1 MFDYDEE
8 AERYDD
14 SRGGEPRAAA
24 AAAAVLGLVPAGA
37 ATLLDVACGTG
48 IVTRRFAAAG
58 LGVTGADAACGM
70 LRRAAG
76 RLPGRVVLADG
87 RRLPFPDASFDAVTA
102 IWLLHLL
109 DDAERVVAEA
119 ARVLR
124 PGGVFVTTVDKAA
137 SHDVGSDVDA
147 VLAPRPRR
155 AARDG
160 SGLVASYAGRHA
172 LLPAGRSGFRGRG
185 QGRAPARTA
194 ADVRR
199 GWYTLL
205 PPGAPLTERLAARLE
220 QLPDQHVPRA
230 EPEFALRAFRKPERP
245 QERPRATPAPGGP

>member
-8 AERYDD
+8 AERYDV

-24 AAAAVLGLVPAGA
+24 AADAVRGLIPGRAG
-37 ATLLDVACGTG
+37 TLLDIACGTG
-48 IVTRRFAAAG
+48 IVTRRLAAAG
-58 LGVTGADAACGM
+58 FDVTGADAAYGM
-70 LRRAAG
+70 LRRAVE
-76 RLPGRVVLADG
+76 RVPGRVVLADT
-87 RRLPFPDASFDAVTA
+87 RQLPFPDASFGAVSA

-137 SHDVGSDVDA
+137 AHDVRSDIDA
-147 VLAPRPRR
+147 VMAPRPRR
-155 AARDG
+155 AARDRAD
-160 SGLVASYAGRHA
+160 LVASYARRHT
-172 LLPAGRSGFRGRG
+172 LVPAGQACFRGYG
-185 QGRAPARTA
+185 QGRTPARAA

-205 PPGAPLTERLAARLE
+205 PPGAPLTEKLAYRLE
-220 QLPDQHVPRA
+220 QLPDQHVPRP
-230 EPEFALRAFRKPERP
+230 EPEFKLRAFKR
-245 QERPRATPAPGGP
+245 T

>member
-1 MFDYDEE
+1 MFDYDQE
-8 AERYDD
+8 AERYDA

-24 AAAAVLGLVPAGA
+24 AANAVLGLIPESAV
-37 ATLLDVACGTG
+37 TLLDAACGTG
-48 IVTRRFAAAG
+48 SVTRRLAAAG
-58 LGVTGADAACGM
+58 LDVTGADAASGM
-70 LRRAAG
+70 LRRAAD
-76 RLPGRVVLADG
+76 RVPGRVVLADT
-87 RRLPFPDASFDAVTA
+87 RQLPFPASAFDVVSA

-137 SHDVGSDVDA
+137 SHDVRSDIDA
-147 VLAPRPRR
+147 VMAPRPRR
-155 AARDG
+155 AARDRCD
-160 SGLVASYAGRHA
+160 LVASYAGRHA
-172 LLPAGRSGFRGRG
+172 LLPAGRASFRGCG
-185 QGRAPARTA
+185 QGRTPARTA

-205 PPGAPLTERLAARLE
+205 PPGAPLAERLACRLE

-230 EPEFALRAFRKPERP
+230 EPEFSLRAFRKPG
-245 QERPRATPAPGGP
+245 PADA

>member
-8 AERYDD
+8 AVRYDA

-24 AAAAVLGLVPAGA
+24 AADAVLGLLPAGT

-48 IVTRRFAAAG
+48 IVTRRLAAAG
-58 LGVTGADAACGM
+58 LDVTGADAACGM
-70 LRRAAG
+70 LRRAAERVPG
-76 RLPGRVVLADG
+76 RLVLADI
-87 RRLPFPDASFDAVTA
+87 RHLPFPDASFDAVSA

-124 PGGVFVTTVDKAA
+124 PGGVLVTTVDKAA
-137 SHDVGSDVDA
+137 SHDVGSDIDA

-155 AARDG
+155 AARDR
-160 SGLVASYAGRHA
+160 SDLVASYAGRHA
-172 LLPAGRSGFRGRG
+172 LLPAGRASFPGRG
-185 QGRAPARTA
+185 QGRTPLRAA

-205 PPGAPLTERLAARLE
+205 PPGAPLTEQLAARLE
-220 QLPDQHVPRA
+220 QLPGQDVPRP
-230 EPEFALRAFRKPERP
+230 EPEFSLRSFRKPG
-245 QERPRATPAPGGP
+245 AGPAPDSGPGPADG